1 MSRLRCMCR
10 DLISNHLQLFGSDL
24 HKSHFIFILLSF
36 CCSGFLKSVTKKK
49 LIWAESVNT
58 ASFIKCISKKKTYR
72 QFIKLTQRPSSESS
86 SPRQSASRHNLTLN
100 TELSLVLSLFANFT
114 VLTGI
119 FRPREDRERTHTE
132 TSTHTHT

>member
-1 MSRLRCMCR
+1 MQRSDFKPLPAVWIRFAQIAFHFHSSLFLLLRLLEIR
-10 DLISNHLQLFGSDL
+10 D
-24 HKSHFIFILLSF
+24 
-36 CCSGFLKSVTKKK
+36 KKK
-49 LIWAESVNT
+49 TDWAESVNT